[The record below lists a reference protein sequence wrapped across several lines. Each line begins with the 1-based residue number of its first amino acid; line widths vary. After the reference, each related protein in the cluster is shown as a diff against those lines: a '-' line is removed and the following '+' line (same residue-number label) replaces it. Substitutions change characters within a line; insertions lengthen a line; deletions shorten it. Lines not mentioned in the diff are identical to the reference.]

1 MPSLVAL
8 YKELHTAPELS
19 LHEEKTAALI
29 AKELR
34 AAGCEVTERV
44 GKYDKPGLTCYGVIG
59 VIRNGPG
66 PTVAVRTDLDGLPVL
81 EETELPYASR
91 VFTTNDEGRR
101 VPVMHA
107 CGHDTHMAAF
117 IGTARLLNQT
127 KGAWHGTVV
136 FIGQPAEEAVCGARA
151 LLKDGLYTRW
161 PKPDFVLGMHDE
173 PELGAGQLGF
183 TEGYAF
189 ASSDA
194 IDVIVHGVGG
204 HGAYPHKT
212 KDPIVLAAQIITSWQ
227 TIVSRQN
234 SPVDPLVIS
243 VGAIN
248 GGTRYNIIPDQV
260 AMQLTLRTY
269 KTEVRTKALAAI
281 EQVAKGCAIAAGL
294 PEDKM
299 PEIKLRDEGG
309 TPATYNNPALTK
321 RIVGVFR
328 ETFGAENVLQR
339 DAQMGAE
346 DFTEYSLR
354 DHSIPAFMFRFGAID
369 PAKAADAKKNGTPLP
384 GLHSSKFAPL
394 PEPAI
399 KTAVRAMTG
408 AVLELLKK

>member
-1 MPSLVAL
+1 M
-8 YKELHTAPELS
+8 
-19 LHEEKTAALI
+19 
-29 AKELR
+29 
-34 AAGCEVTERV
+34 
-44 GKYDKPGLTCYGVIG
+44 
-59 VIRNGPG
+59 
-66 PTVAVRTDLDGLPVL
+66 
-81 EETELPYASR
+81 AS
-91 VFTTNDEGRR
+91 
-101 VPVMHA
+101 
-107 CGHDTHMAAF
+107 F
-117 IGTARLLNQT
+117 IGTARALVKLKDQ
-127 KGAWHGTVV
+127 WHGTVV
-136 FIGQPAEEAVCGARA
+136 FIGQPAEEAVAGARA

-173 PELGAGQLGF
+173 PELAAGQLGF

-194 IDVIVHGVGG
+194 IDVTVHGVGG

-243 VGAIN
+243 VGAIS
-248 GGTRYNIIPDQV
+248 GGTRYNIIPDEV
-260 AMQLTLRTY
+260 KMQLTLRTY
-269 KTEVRTKALAAI
+269 KTEVRTKALKAI
-281 EQVAKGCAIAAGL
+281 EQVAKGCAMAAGL

-309 TPATYNNPALTK
+309 TPATYNNPELTK
-321 RIVGVFR
+321 RITGVFR
-328 ETFGAENVLQR
+328 ESFGPENVLERQP
-339 DAQMGAE
+339 QMGAE

-354 DHSIPAFMFRFGAID
+354 DHSIPAFMFRFGAIE
-369 PAKAADAKKNGTPLP
+369 PAKVAEAKTTGAPLP
-384 GLHSSKFAPL
+384 GLHSSKFAPS

-399 KTAVRAMTG
+399 RTAMRAMTG